1 MTARA
6 SAPGLRRA
14 AGRGGTGDARPKIGD
29 HAVVLGASM
38 SGLLAARVLAD
49 AYQQVTVVERDVLAD
64 SGMPRKGVP
73 QGRHAHA
80 LLPSVLD
87 DLFPGFLAGL
97 VAEGVPMLSNFR
109 QLWFSAGGHLLCQDG
124 KPDDPAY
131 LASRPYLESQVRRR
145 SGPCPTS

>member
-6 SAPGLRRA
+6 SALGLRRA

-73 QGRHAHA
+73 QGRHARASSMTCSRASWPVGFHNLVTA
-80 LLPSVLD
+80 SDLHRLGWAGAVMRPVRTRGSARRGPRDVVFSLPSGRWSW
-87 DLFPGFLAGL
+87 P
-97 VAEGVPMLSNFR
+97 
-109 QLWFSAGGHLLCQDG
+109 W
-124 KPDDPAY
+124 
-131 LASRPYLESQVRRR
+131 
-145 SGPCPTS
+145 